1 MTLSGMYN
9 SPLPEED
16 GIAVI
21 KYAFS
26 KGITFFD
33 TSDVYGPHTDE
44 ILLGK
49 VNDTNFNFTS
59 SKVKWLFSYLEVNLK
74 MVTDMEMSLSYYFL

>member
-1 MTLSGMYN
+1 MLGFGCMSLTGVYN

-33 TSDVYGPHTDE
+33 SSDIYGPHTNE

-59 SKVKWLFSYLEVNLK
+59 SKNQ
-74 MVTDMEMSLSYYFL
+74 YFC

>member
-1 MTLSGMYN
+1 MFSQVSKLGFGCMSLTGVYN

-26 KGITFFD
+26 KGITLFD
-33 TSDVYGPHTDE
+33 SSDIYGPHTNE

-59 SKVKWLFSYLEVNLK
+59 SKNLNFLLLVN
-74 MVTDMEMSLSYYFL
+74 